1 MSDAFWIALFGA
13 GCYVVTLGIR
23 RIVEAALP
31 HLKEKPYKTTFSRW
45 WNEVILYLT
54 PICIG
59 ALAAPLLRGTPV
71 IVEGME
77 KTLVCIIYGMVVGSL
92 SSMIYKVMK
101 MLILKKAGVVIPDL
115 DSSTLGTEEKK
126 EET

>member
-1 MSDAFWIALFGA
+1 MSDAVWIALFGA

-31 HLKEKPYKTTFSRW
+31 HLQGKPYKTTFSRW

-59 ALAAPLLRGTPV
+59 ALAAPLLRGTPM

-77 KTLVCIIYGMVVGSL
+77 KTLVCIIYGLVVGSL

-101 MLILKKAGVVIPDL
+101 MLILKKAGVVIPEL
-115 DSSTLGTEEKK
+115 EAMPPTQPEEKA
-126 EET
+126 TP